1 MRVQVGRYPFFV
13 ESECGQV
20 EVEPLLSVGA
30 VFESQLRA
38 IDVEERANDR
48 AFLGGIEE
56 VRGHPQRQIARAHRS
71 DQRRKNLLSSCL
83 GRRGRRIVRLAIA
96 DAEKP
101 RARAHSQSVAIDL
114 DLDRMTAPVEL

>member
-38 IDVEERANDR
+38 IDVEERANNR

-56 VRGHPQRQIARAHRS
+56 VRGHPQRQVARAHRGE
-71 DQRRKNLLSSCL
+71 QPRENLLSSRLGRL
-83 GRRGRRIVRLAIA
+83 GRRGRRILTFAITE
-96 DAEKP
+96 AEKTG
-101 RARAHSQSVAIDL
+101 ARAHSQTCAVDL
-114 DLDRMTAPVEL
+114 DLDRMSAT